1 MNEIKIDSE
10 FESLI
15 PPLTDAEFKQL
26 EENCVKDGIR
36 DALIVWEQNGEN
48 ILVDGHNRFKI
59 IQKHNL
65 NYRIEKR
72 EFDDRESA
80 VVWIADNQLGR
91 RNLIPYDRVL
101 LEDKK
106 RDAISRQAKEKM
118 ESTLKQNM
126 DTANKISCQRKD
138 QNRQE
143 QRENSTDYKIAK
155 AAGVSEDTVR
165 KVRTIDK
172 YGTQELKD
180 KIHNKEISINKAS
193 KEAEKVKAIENSGN
207 DFLKQQVRDGKTTI
221 DQAYKVVTDT
231 VSKSP
236 AQVKKEF
243 IDSIKQEVKDFQEKK
258 KEDIVSLGEINAD
271 AENRKVLAK
280 ELHNKILRMGNS
292 IDQVEF
298 DMKNSELSVDEL
310 LSEWSHDERKHAL
323 VIISKI
329 TGKLQYIREAITK

>member
-106 RDAISRQAKEKM
+106 RDAFSILAEKKQKSGRSDPDKKSCQGLA
-118 ESTLKQNM
+118 ES
-126 DTANKISCQRKD
+126 DRNKIDR
-138 QNRQE
+138 QNK
-143 QRENSTDYKIAK
+143 TDYKIAK

-243 IDSIKQEVKDFQEKK
+243 IDNIKQEVKDFQEKK